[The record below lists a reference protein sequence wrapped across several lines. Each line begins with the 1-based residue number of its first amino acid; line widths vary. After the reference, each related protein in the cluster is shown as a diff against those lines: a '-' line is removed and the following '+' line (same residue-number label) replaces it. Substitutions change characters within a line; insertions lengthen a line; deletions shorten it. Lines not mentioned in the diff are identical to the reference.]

1 MTVGIG
7 LGSLLQTLQQGVT
20 AINNLTTKIGLIFPE
35 VTASSTSAPS
45 TVGAITYTSS
55 LATGFML
62 VELSSG
68 VTVKIPFYTQ

>member
-1 MTVGIG
+1 MAFGIG
-7 LGSLLQTLQQGVT
+7 DILQTLQQGVQ

-35 VTASSTSAPS
+35 VTASSTAAPS
-45 TVGAITYTSS
+45 AVGAVTFSSS

-68 VTVKIPFYTQ
+68 VTVKVPFYTQ